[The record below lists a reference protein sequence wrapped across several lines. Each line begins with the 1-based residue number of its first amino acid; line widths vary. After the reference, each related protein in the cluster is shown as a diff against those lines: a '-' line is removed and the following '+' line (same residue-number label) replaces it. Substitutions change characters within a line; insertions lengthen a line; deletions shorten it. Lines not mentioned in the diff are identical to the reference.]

1 MPIQFQRRS
10 RRGEEAF
17 RQWYT
22 ELREQYLP
30 LIHWKVGQRLSDPA
44 LLEDAIQ
51 QTFAELLRRPQCL
64 GELGTPQA
72 AAFVTLVA
80 ECRAIDLLRRQS
92 RAPIPVE
99 DEELERAAP
108 VEREGCGLRE
118 CLEALREDDR
128 RLVLLHWHYGYSA
141 AEIARLEGLPTETAK
156 KRIQRAKRRLEIL
169 CREENVL

>member
-1 MPIQFQRRS
+1 M
-10 RRGEEAF
+10 
-17 RQWYT
+17 
-22 ELREQYLP
+22 
-30 LIHWKVGQRLSDPA
+30 
-44 LLEDAIQ
+44 
-51 QTFAELLRRPQCL
+51 
-64 GELGTPQA
+64 
-72 AAFVTLVA
+72 TLVA

-92 RAPIPVE
+92 RAPILVE

-108 VEREGCGLRE
+108 VEQEGCGLRE

-141 AEIARLEGLPTETAK
+141 AEIARLEGIPTETAK

>member
-80 ECRAIDLLRRQS
+80 ECREEIGKERETRAIDNQPEPEQGS
-92 RAPIPVE
+92 QTQVE
-99 DEELERAAP
+99 P
-108 VEREGCGLRE
+108 GK
-118 CLEALREDDR
+118 
-128 RLVLLHWHYGYSA
+128 S
-141 AEIARLEGLPTETAK
+141 T
-156 KRIQRAKRRLEIL
+156 
-169 CREENVL
+169 

>member
-80 ECRAIDLLRRQS
+80 ECRSIDLLRRQS

-99 DEELERAAP
+99 D
-108 VEREGCGLRE
+108 
-118 CLEALREDDR
+118 EALREDDR